1 MHLTFLRGSLL
12 VAFTVTALQLET
24 GRATADD
31 TSALRQLKGA
41 YGAAPDEYEL
51 ALEEGAHRADDEPE
65 IVRERY
71 PDGKVKIERQVTVDA
86 DGNYV
91 NHGAWKMLNQAGDVV
106 AEGQFNTG
114 RRIGLWSQWHGR
126 QAAPLLGQFPFNNFK
141 PPFHA
146 QATFVNNQ
154 MEGEWL
160 IVDSAKRK
168 CMQISLADGKR
179 HGTLTTWLPNGSIHR
194 QATYERGIPVGDVLE
209 LDSQSG
215 QLKKVA
221 TYLDGRKL
229 ITKTAHHERNKEKKS
244 EEQFLAATTV
254 EQSPDDFWTLKLAEY
269 AAEGDDIRHGPSK
282 SWYENGKIQVDGS
295 YHYGKRTGMFTYY
308 YDNGQI
314 ASTGEY
320 DNDVPEDVWVW
331 WHTNGQKATVGE
343 YTQGALIGEWRWW
356 KEDGKLADRKTYDG
370 SQQARSGGQETVET
384 SQARS
389 LTPVR

>member
-1 MHLTFLRGSLL
+1 M
-12 VAFTVTALQLET
+12 AFTVAALPLET

-31 TSALRQLKGA
+31 TSALRQLKRA
-41 YGAAPDEYEL
+41 YGTAPGEYGL
-51 ALEEGAHRADDEPE
+51 ALEAGAHQADGEPE

-71 PDGKVKIERQVTVDA
+71 PDGKVNIERHATVDP

-91 NHGAWKMLNQAGDVV
+91 NHGPWKMLNQAGDVV

-282 SWYENGKIQVDGS
+282 
-295 YHYGKRTGMFTYY
+295 
-308 YDNGQI
+308 
-314 ASTGEY
+314 
-320 DNDVPEDVWVW
+320 
-331 WHTNGQKATVGE
+331 
-343 YTQGALIGEWRWW
+343 
-356 KEDGKLADRKTYDG
+356 
-370 SQQARSGGQETVET
+370 
-384 SQARS
+384 
-389 LTPVR
+389 